1 MVRTKYFHV
10 DEVVD
15 ILKLTKNEVYKR
27 LGSGRLKGHMQGR
40 RWLINKYQPSFDEYN
55 KKMEVDSI
63 KKTSISKDNSGRY
76 TFEPEAER
84 AMKLISEGENLFIT
98 GKAGTGKTTLLQ
110 EILKRNKNG
119 AKKNIVVL
127 APTGVAAE
135 NAGGMTMHHF
145 LRLPMKP
152 YLPNHKV
159 LPNLY
164 KLEPGIEEVVRNLD
178 VLIIDEISMVRCDQL
193 DATDMILK
201 HYRHNRKPFGGVQ
214 LVMFGDLYQLAP
226 VVKLEEWEEMKDCYR
241 FVYFFCSY
249 VLKKMTYKMV
259 ELKHIYRQEDGYF
272 KNLLN
277 NIRIADV
284 RKKDLND
291 LDRCFDP
298 RFAPDV
304 YDDVVTLMTH
314 VKMTEDWNK
323 NMFSKLSN
331 KTYTYDATAHNWW
344 GERMPAEYH
353 LKLKVGS
360 RVMFLRNTDQYKN
373 GTMGRVVYL
382 DCHTIR
388 VQRDTGG
395 YPVDVK
401 MAKWEQ
407 LDYTV
412 DKATKTIYT
421 KVSGT
426 FEQYPLK
433 LAWAVSIHKSQGLTF
448 NEVAIDAAKSFTF
461 GQVYVALS
469 RCRTLEGIH
478 LLSRIPCQKIIA
490 DEVVTEYLKCID
502 DDGNVNLPE
511 RFEPIK
517 YESQPLVLY
526 VRRGRFYSIRDGELK
541 TYKHCIDDSNAKKL
555 FLHKNGKPCIN
566 KAFANEEK
574 EWSIYDTNGGH
585 CPFVKRQ
592 YKKVT
597 FRCTDMNRQLDAEI
611 QGYTEIYINAD
622 HVWAFKFKILN
633 VKNLRYID

>member
-1 MVRTKYFHV
+1 MARTKFLHV
-10 DEVVD
+10 DEVVK
-15 ILKLTKNEVYKR
+15 ILKFTKAEVYKR
-27 LGSGRLKGHMQGR
+27 LGSGELKGHMQKR
-40 RWLINKYQPSFDEYN
+40 RWLINKDQPCFEDYN
-55 KKMEVDSI
+55 RQVEDGSI
-63 KKTSISKDNSGRY
+63 KDISVFEEIPDNY
-76 TFEPEAER
+76 TFGPEAER
-84 AMKLISEGENLFIT
+84 AMKMVNEGENLFIT

-110 EILKRNKNG
+110 EILKRNQNG

-145 LRLPMKP
+145 LRIPMKP
-152 YLPNHKV
+152 YLPDHTV
-159 LPNLY
+159 LPTLY

-178 VLIIDEISMVRCDQL
+178 VLIIDEVSMVRCDQL
-193 DATDMILK
+193 DAIDMILK
-201 HYRHNRKPFGGVQ
+201 HYRNSRKPFGGVQ
-214 LVMFGDLYQLAP
+214 LVMFGDLYQLSP
-226 VVKLEEWEEMKDCYR
+226 VVKPEEWEEMKPYYK

-249 VLKKMTYKMV
+249 VFKKMNYKVV
-259 ELKHIYRQEDGYF
+259 ELLHIYRQEDGYF

-277 NIRIADV
+277 NIRVADV
-284 RKKDLND
+284 SKKDLDD

-323 NMFSKLSN
+323 SMFSKLSN

-382 DCHTIR
+382 DDYTIR
-388 VQRDTGG
+388 VQKDSGG
-395 YPVDVK
+395 DPVDVQV
-401 MAKWEQ
+401 AKWEQ
-407 LDYTV
+407 LEYTV

-421 KVSGT
+421 EVSGT
-426 FEQYPLK
+426 FKQFPLK

-448 NEVAIDAAKSFTF
+448 DEVAIDAAKSFTF

-469 RCRTLEGIH
+469 RCRTLQGIH
-478 LLSRIPCQKIIA
+478 LLSRIPYQKITA

-502 DDGNVNLPE
+502 NDGNVNLPE
-511 RFEPIK
+511 EFEPVK

-526 VRRGRFYSIRDGELK
+526 VRRGRFCNIRDGELK
-541 TYKHCIDDSNAKKL
+541 TYKHCIEYENAEKL

-566 KAFANEEK
+566 
-574 EWSIYDTNGGH
+574 SVYRIIYNS
-585 CPFVKRQ
+585 
-592 YKKVT
+592 
-597 FRCTDMNRQLDAEI
+597 LI
-611 QGYTEIYINAD
+611 
-622 HVWAFKFKILN
+622 FKFI
-633 VKNLRYID
+633 

>member
-1 MVRTKYFHV
+1 MARTKFLHV
-10 DEVVD
+10 DEVVK
-15 ILKLTKNEVYKR
+15 ILKFTKAEVYKR
-27 LGSGRLKGHMQGR
+27 LGSGELKGHMQKR
-40 RWLINKYQPSFDEYN
+40 RWLINKDQPCFEDYN
-55 KKMEVDSI
+55 RQVEDGSI
-63 KKTSISKDNSGRY
+63 KDISVFEEIPDNY
-76 TFEPEAER
+76 TFGPEAER
-84 AMKLISEGENLFIT
+84 AMKMVNEGENLFIT

-110 EILKRNKNG
+110 EILKRNQNG

-145 LRLPMKP
+145 LRIPMKP
-152 YLPNHKV
+152 YLPDHTV
-159 LPNLY
+159 LPTLY

-178 VLIIDEISMVRCDQL
+178 VLIIDEVSMVRCDQL
-193 DATDMILK
+193 DAIDMILK
-201 HYRHNRKPFGGVQ
+201 HYRNSRKPFGGVQ
-214 LVMFGDLYQLAP
+214 LVMFGDLYQLSP
-226 VVKLEEWEEMKDCYR
+226 VVKPEEWEEMKPYYK

-249 VLKKMTYKMV
+249 VFKKMNYKVV
-259 ELKHIYRQEDGYF
+259 ELLHIYRQEDGYF

-277 NIRIADV
+277 NIRVADV
-284 RKKDLND
+284 SKKDLDD

-323 NMFSKLSN
+323 SMFSKLSN

-382 DCHTIR
+382 DDYTIR
-388 VQRDTGG
+388 VQKDSGG
-395 YPVDVK
+395 DPVDVQV
-401 MAKWEQ
+401 AKWEQ
-407 LDYTV
+407 LEYTV

-421 KVSGT
+421 EVSGT
-426 FEQYPLK
+426 FKQFPLK

-448 NEVAIDAAKSFTF
+448 DEVAIDAAKSFTF

-469 RCRTLEGIH
+469 RCRTLQGIH
-478 LLSRIPCQKIIA
+478 LLSRIPYQKITA

-502 DDGNVNLPE
+502 NDGNVNLPE
-511 RFEPIK
+511 EFEPVK

-526 VRRGRFYSIRDGELK
+526 VRRGRFCNIRDGELK
-541 TYKHCIDDSNAKKL
+541 TYKHCIEYENAEKL

-566 KAFANEEK
+566 KAFANVK
-574 EWSIYDTNGGH
+574 KNWSIYDINGGH

-592 YKKVT
+592 YKKVI
-597 FRCTDMNRQLDAEI
+597 FKCTDMLKQIDADI
-611 QGYTEIYINAD
+611 QGYSEIYINAD
-622 HVWAFKFKILN
+622 NSWAFKFRIAK
-633 VKNLRYID
+633 VSNLRSL